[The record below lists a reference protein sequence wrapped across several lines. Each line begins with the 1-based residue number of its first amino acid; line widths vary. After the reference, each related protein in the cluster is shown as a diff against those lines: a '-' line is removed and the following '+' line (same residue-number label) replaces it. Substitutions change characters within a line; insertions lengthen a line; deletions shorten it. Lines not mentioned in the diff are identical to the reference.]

1 MLDVCVDRPH
11 WQVPYFIR
19 ERERDP
25 YFNLT
30 PSCYYFCFTIVGQS
44 KGLKESLFIILINVK
59 FSQDR
64 MKEGGGEV
72 GKGERKWGGGYERG
86 GGHKGGAG

>member
-64 MKEGGGEV
+64 MKEGGGDDGVSMWSV
-72 GKGERKWGGGYERG
+72 GVECRRELSR
-86 GGHKGGAG
+86 